1 MGHCPCAW
9 CWLLGVD
16 KYLCLPR
23 PDLHGVCVYSL
34 ENFKMN
40 LPVSS
45 WGLKTGPGYYV
56 SGGGG
61 MSMLEH
67 PGGFV
72 NVMRITDEYVRMNV
86 CSELQAGPSGE

>member
-1 MGHCPCAW
+1 MCVFIRKLQDESASEQ
-9 CWLLGVD
+9 LGPKDWARV
-16 KYLCLPR
+16 LC
-23 PDLHGVCVYSL
+23 
-34 ENFKMN
+34 E
-40 LPVSS
+40 
-45 WGLKTGPGYYV
+45 W
-56 SGGGG
+56 GGG